1 MTSVRVLFITVK
13 KVFVDVTDC
22 PLDLR
27 LAYLS
32 SSLNNLLCPQSHFYL
47 AEDNSVTEVSQ
58 LRTIRSVSRLSVIT
72 RFSRDALQHEK
83 QKKES
88 DCEKTKKGLI
98 CRTNNFMDFMHYF
111 FTFISLPEFPCATSL
126 YDVKRTE
133 REIALLAQAHK
144 TVFGLKNHSR
154 DSCTLV
160 HSQLCLPKSTVYG
173 VANSNDYKKLAFP
186 SSHSR
191 IWYKMLIN
199 WSFVFRC
206 EECYAEDCV
215 CHSFSRAASTPHCAC
230 AYPSL
235 SLSRSLL
242 PSLLWR

>member
-1 MTSVRVLFITVK
+1 MNLSDISSSFFFITVK

-98 CRTNNFMDFMHYF
+98 CCANNFMDFMHYF
-111 FTFISLPEFPCATSL
+111 LH
-126 YDVKRTE
+126 
-133 REIALLAQAHK
+133 LLAFLSFLA
-144 TVFGLKNHSR
+144 
-154 DSCTLV
+154 
-160 HSQLCLPKSTVYG
+160 LP
-173 VANSNDYKKLAFP
+173 
-186 SSHSR
+186 
-191 IWYKMLIN
+191 
-199 WSFVFRC
+199 
-206 EECYAEDCV
+206 
-215 CHSFSRAASTPHCAC
+215 AC
-230 AYPSL
+230 MM
-235 SLSRSLL
+235 
-242 PSLLWR
+242 

>member
-1 MTSVRVLFITVK
+1 
-13 KVFVDVTDC
+13 
-22 PLDLR
+22 
-27 LAYLS
+27 
-32 SSLNNLLCPQSHFYL
+32 
-47 AEDNSVTEVSQ
+47 
-58 LRTIRSVSRLSVIT
+58 
-72 RFSRDALQHEK
+72 
-83 QKKES
+83 
-88 DCEKTKKGLI
+88 
-98 CRTNNFMDFMHYF
+98 MHYF

-215 CHSFSRAASTPHCAC
+215 CHS
-230 AYPSL
+230 L
-235 SLSRSLL
+235 SPARPPPTAHAHTL
-242 PSLLWR
+242 PSLCHAPSSLPSCGVDSTCSLSPPLCLLYAPPCLSLPSESVAKATRCFLSTHHHS

>member
-1 MTSVRVLFITVK
+1 MRARFCVHSLFSCLSYVNLSNISSSFFFITVK
-13 KVFVDVTDC
+13 KVFVNVTDC

-27 LAYLS
+27 LAYLG

-98 CRTNNFMDFMHYF
+98 CRKNNFMDFMHYF

-126 YDVKRTE
+126 YDVKCTE

-144 TVFGLKNHSR
+144 TVFGLKNHSSDTFIWYTR
-154 DSCTLV
+154 NCACRNRLFM
-160 HSQLCLPKSTVYG
+160 G
-173 VANSNDYKKLAFP
+173 
-186 SSHSR
+186 SR
-191 IWYKMLIN
+191 IQMATRN
-199 WSFVFRC
+199 
-206 EECYAEDCV
+206 
-215 CHSFSRAASTPHCAC
+215 
-230 AYPSL
+230 
-235 SLSRSLL
+235 
-242 PSLLWR
+242 